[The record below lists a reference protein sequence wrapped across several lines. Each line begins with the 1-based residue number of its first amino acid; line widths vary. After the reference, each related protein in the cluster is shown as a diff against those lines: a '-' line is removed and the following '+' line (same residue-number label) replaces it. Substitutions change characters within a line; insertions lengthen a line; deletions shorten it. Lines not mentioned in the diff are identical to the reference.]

1 MLHVRSSGKI
11 YYWYLANLLANFVDK
26 LLDATDRSI
35 VDGSNR
41 LSAAKAFDGPL
52 NTQSL
57 VRDIQRAAAD
67 RAFHMC
73 CDVIK
78 VVRHVSYNS
87 QR

>member
-1 MLHVRSSGKI
+1 MLHPRGSDKVCYR
-11 YYWYLANLLANFVDK
+11 YLANLLANFVDK

-52 NTQSL
+52 NTQSF
-57 VRDIQRAAAD
+57 VRDIPRAAAD
-67 RAFHMC
+67 WAFHLC
-73 CDVIK
+73 CDVIE
-78 VVRHVSYNS
+78 VVRHVTYNS